1 MHFSFVHADFP
12 NQKDFAKK
20 KVCITVIKVQ
30 LPPTSKD
37 HNIDQICQGV
47 AFRFKKAKYMIHFLL
62 RTFIQIFNRVG
73 ASKSVKVVIICWD
86 FCLPNPLNSYSSSSE
101 KYCSWEVRGNQ
112 WATFRLAVFN
122 ILYRNAFRHCIW
134 LRIILYLWGSAL
146 LLLSVYEVKSLVC
159 HIYQH
164 ALSNWELVYDAFFSL
179 IIKRTKEQQ
188 HISVVGWLVGPGPE
202 VALPKLSEWILYN

>member
-1 MHFSFVHADFP
+1 MVPICTLVLCMLIF
-12 NQKDFAKK
+12 QIKRILRKK
-20 KVCITVIKVQ
+20 KVCIAVIKVQ

-47 AFRFKKAKYMIHFLL
+47 AFCFKKAKYMIHFLL

-73 ASKSVKVVIICWD
+73 ASKSVKVVIMCWD
-86 FCLPNPLNSYSSSSE
+86 FCLPNPLNSYSSSRE

-112 WATFRLAVFN
+112 WATFRLPVFN

-146 LLLSVYEVKSLVC
+146 LLL
-159 HIYQH
+159 YQRF
-164 ALSNWELVYDAFFSL
+164 LFNYQKNID
-179 IIKRTKEQQ
+179 QQ

>member
-12 NQKDFAKK
+12 NQKDFVKK

-47 AFRFKKAKYMIHFLL
+47 AFCFKKAKYMIHFLL

-112 WATFRLAVFN
+112 WATFRLPVFN

-146 LLLSVYEVKSLVC
+146 LLLSVYKVTFTS
-159 HIYQH
+159 
-164 ALSNWELVYDAFFSL
+164 FFSL
-179 IIKRTKEQQ
+179 IIKRTL
-188 HISVVGWLVGPGPE
+188 ISSTFQLWAGWNPE